1 MSHAWKHGSMVNDG
15 RIIIPINQK
24 SIKYHIESI
33 HACGSP
39 LHIRSSTVPMSD
51 HFPIELGFCITVP
64 KAQGRTI
71 NKVIASLSEHPC
83 PFIRFRYEQVYIIL
97 LRIKEHQDLELL
109 LKMNNRNT
117 LKYISTLEKDPF
129 PTYYFAG
136 FQQISYDRLEKWD
149 STLAA
154 KAAGFI

>member
-1 MSHAWKHGSMVNDG
+1 MVNDG

-39 LHIRSSTVPMSD
+39 LHIRASTVPMSD
-51 HFPIELGFCITVP
+51 HFPMELGFCITVP

-83 PFIRFRYEQVYIIL
+83 PFLRFRYEQVYIIL
-97 LRIKEHQDLELL
+97 SRIKEHQDFKLL

-117 LKYISTLEKDPF
+117 LNIL
-129 PTYYFAG
+129 
-136 FQQISYDRLEKWD
+136 
-149 STLAA
+149 
-154 KAAGFI
+154 